1 MNFRK
6 FVIGCCF
13 FALSSTAFAHP
24 GHATGFWEAFVHP
37 ILGWDHLLA
46 MFIVG
51 MLAVRYSGWSA
62 LILPSLFVGALLVA
76 SASVA
81 ALHIQLGEAAE
92 VLVLLSVVLLGV
104 LLAFRRDLGL
114 AALGFLVVCAGA
126 AHGAVHGAELGMTGL
141 AALCG
146 LAVATCFLHVV
157 GYVLAR
163 TSENHG
169 IWLSRGIGFIASA
182 VGITALITKVA
193 LN

>member
-6 FVIGCCF
+6 FVIGCGF
-13 FALSSTAFAHP
+13 FALSSAAFAHP
-24 GHATGFWEAFVHP
+24 GHATGFWDAFMHP

-62 LILPSLFVGALLVA
+62 LILPSLFVGALMVA
-76 SASVA
+76 TTSVA
-81 ALHIQLGEAAE
+81 ALHIHLGEAVE

-114 AALGFLVVCAGA
+114 PAMSFLVVCAGA
-126 AHGAVHGAELGMTGL
+126 VHGAVHGAELGMTGA

-146 LAVATCFLHVV
+146 LALATCFLHVF
-157 GYVLAR
+157 GYLLAR
-163 TSENHG
+163 ASQNHA
-169 IWLSRGIGFIASA
+169 IWLSRGIGLIASA
-182 VGITALITKVA
+182 LGIATLIAKVA
-193 LN
+193 LT